1 MAVVLLNPLVYMSEG
16 MRVSLTPQV
25 PHMSYWAIYG
35 GMIGFSA
42 LFLALGIDGFRK
54 RVLS

>member
-1 MAVVLLNPLVYMSEG
+1 
-16 MRVSLTPQV
+16 LTPQV

-42 LFLALGIDGFRK
+42 FFLALGIDGFRK